1 VFCICADVL
10 QCVMWRHSPLPP
22 IKHNAFKTGIIIK
35 VCVPLRAHVC
45 VSQCTCVS
53 AHKILAPLRASNVSG
68 AAASI
73 RIYLFIQYVLTFA
86 QKVIAQFF

>member
-1 VFCICADVL
+1 MF
-10 QCVMWRHSPLPP
+10 HGGTPLFPP

-45 VSQCTCVS
+45 VSHCTSVS
-53 AHKILAPLRASNVSG
+53 AHKILAPLRAEQREWRRRLSLY
-68 AAASI
+68 
-73 RIYLFIQYVLTFA
+73 IYLFIQYVLTFA